1 MLYRMAKLGRG
12 RMPHI
17 GSYEVDVDALRMME
31 QWIKQLP
38 RSNGAQS
45 SPVIAA
51 AEARAGEEK
60 ALEALRSAGSIS
72 SEVSK
77 SIDHLLSS
85 ASGALAL
92 LLDIDAGRLPQR
104 VKDEAIKRG
113 PEASLESVRDLYE
126 RFLPPERIA
135 GRLGPSINPQSI
147 LSLAGDA
154 KRGRDVFFGSG
165 AASAAL
171 CAQCHQVGG
180 QGQSFGPD
188 LSHIGTKYDRP
199 KLLENV
205 LEPSKTID
213 PQFVTHVA
221 RTAKGDDYVG
231 ILVRRDD
238 KEIVLKDA
246 QQKKEIRLPTADV
259 KRLVPQ
265 TTSAMPDGLLGA
277 LTAQQAA
284 DLIQFLSEQK

>member
-1 MLYRMAKLGRG
+1 
-12 RMPHI
+12 MPHI
-17 GSYEVDVDALRMME
+17 GSYEVDKDALLMME
-31 QWIKQLP
+31 QWIRQLP
-38 RSNGAQS
+38 TSSDAQS
-45 SPVIAA
+45 STLIAA
-51 AEARAGEEK
+51 AEARAGEDR
-60 ALEALRSAGSIS
+60 ALESLRSAKS
-72 SEVSK
+72 VDPDASK
-77 SIDHLLSS
+77 SIDQLLSS
-85 ASGALAL
+85 PSGALAL
-92 LLDIDAGRLPQR
+92 LLDVDAGRLPQIVR
-104 VKDEAIKRG
+104 DEVIKRG
-113 PEASLESVRDLYE
+113 PDASLESVRDLYE

-135 GRLGPSINPQSI
+135 GRLGPSINPQTI
-147 LSLAGDA
+147 LSLAGDP
-154 KRGRDVFFGSG
+154 KRGRDVFFGAG

-199 KLLENV
+199 KLLENI

-213 PQFVTHVA
+213 PQFVTHIA

-277 LTAQQAA
+277 LTPQQAA
-284 DLIQFLSEQK
+284 DLIQFLEEQK